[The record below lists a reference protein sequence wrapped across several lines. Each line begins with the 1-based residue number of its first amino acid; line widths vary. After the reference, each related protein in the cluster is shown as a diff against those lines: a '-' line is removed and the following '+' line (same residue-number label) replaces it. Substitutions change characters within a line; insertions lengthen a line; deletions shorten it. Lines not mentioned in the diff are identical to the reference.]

1 MKRFLCILMLF
12 PLLLSGCGVN
22 GERIKEPVTFYY
34 PRAEYA
40 YGPQSSVIGSEER
53 ESSGHRNEL
62 SYLLAIYLLGP
73 SSDELVPSIPG
84 SVRILSTEQTAASIT
99 IEFTDT
105 SLSMTD
111 AEYSLACACLSMTCM
126 GLTDAERVTVRSG
139 SRSVTMDRD
148 NLTLHDGITAASTE
162 ETQ

>member
-1 MKRFLCILMLF
+1 MKRLVCLLMLLS
-12 PLLLSGCGVN
+12 LLLSGCGAN

-34 PRAEYA
+34 PRAEYE
-40 YGPQSSVIGSEER
+40 YGSQGSVIGSEER
-53 ESSGHRNEL
+53 EASGHRNEL

-73 SSDELVPSIPG
+73 SSDELVSSIPG
-84 SVRILSTEQTAASIT
+84 SASILSIEQNAASIT
-99 IEFTDT
+99 MEFTDT

-126 GLTDAERVTVRSG
+126 ELTDAKRVTIRSG
-139 SRSVTMDRD
+139 PRSVTMNRD
-148 NLTLHDGITAASTE
+148 NLILYDSITSESTE